1 MRLYSSIDRFIAQ
14 LDRLTASLKGDG
26 DTGLAVSVQA
36 LDQAEREF
44 ATLITPIIGVS
55 PAKNFAARI
64 RRRLEKNTA
73 NSPLRKM
80 GYIAAFFRGEY
91 DDTSRPLEAEDWQEI
106 RETIE
111 DASEEI
117 DIAALTSLMDG
128 LLSRRL
134 LERR

>member
-1 MRLYSSIDRFIAQ
+1 MRSPSIDHFIAQ
-14 LDRLTASLKGDG
+14 LDRLAASVPGQPDIR
-26 DTGLAVSVQA
+26 T
-36 LDQAEREF
+36 LDRSEHEF
-44 ATLITPIIGVS
+44 ATLIAPVIGVS
-55 PAKNFAARI
+55 SAQDLAARI
-64 RRRLEKNTA
+64 RERLEKNTTT
-73 NSPLRKM
+73 SLRKM
-80 GYIAAFFRGEY
+80 GYIAAFFLGEY
-91 DDTSRPLEAEDWQEI
+91 DDASMPLEDEDWQEI